1 MTRNTFA
8 LAALLLSLAIPA
20 AAQQTAPAPATP
32 PQPKTV
38 LTGVVLDA
46 GTLQPVRAAR
56 VRVPSAEVDVL
67 TDAEGRFV
75 GPEVEAGTYGAVVSL
90 LGYRQNA
97 QIFTIA
103 PGQPE
108 PQVLLEPNPVLLQ
121 ALTVTANRLER
132 RARASGAALMGF
144 DHDFLLASNEHDAT
158 RLVVQMAHVQAVPC
172 GAFSTRGDPDCV
184 LVRGV
189 AQRACVLID
198 DTPASFGELSMY
210 RPRELYRVEV
220 YKGGEAILAYTAR
233 FAEQIAQ
240 RGWAPAP
247 IETQVTTYCRH

>member
-1 MTRNTFA
+1 MAPNAFA
-8 LAALLLSLAIPA
+8 LLALLFSLALPA
-20 AAQQTAPAPATP
+20 AAQQPEPAPA
-32 PQPKTV
+32 QPKTL

-46 GTLQPVRAAR
+46 GNLQPLRAAR
-56 VRVPSAEVDVL
+56 VRVPSAGLDVL

-75 GPEVEAGTYGAVVSL
+75 GAQVGPGAYGAVVSL
-90 LGYRQNA
+90 LGYRQSA

-103 PGQPE
+103 RGEPE

-132 RARASGAALMGF
+132 RARASGASLMGF

-158 RLVVQMAHVQAVPC
+158 RLVVQMANVQAVPC
-172 GAFSTRGDPDCV
+172 GAFATGGELNCV
-184 LVRGV
+184 VVRGV

-210 RPRELYRVEV
+210 RPRELYRVEI
-220 YKGGEAILAYTAR
+220 YKGGEAILAYTTR
-233 FAEQIAQ
+233 FAEQISE

-247 IETQVTTYCRH
+247 IETQVTMYCRH

>member
-1 MTRNTFA
+1 MRRTAFA

-20 AAQQTAPAPATP
+20 AAQQTAPAPL
-32 PQPKTV
+32 QPKTV

-46 GTLQPVRAAR
+46 NNLQPLRAAR

-75 GPEVEAGTYGAVVSL
+75 GPEVETGTYGAVVSL

-103 PGQPE
+103 PGEPE

-121 ALTVTANRLER
+121 ALTVTAKRLER

-172 GAFSTRGDPDCV
+172 GAFSTGGAPDCV
-184 LVRGV
+184 VVRGV

-247 IETQVTTYCRH
+247 IETQVTLYCRH